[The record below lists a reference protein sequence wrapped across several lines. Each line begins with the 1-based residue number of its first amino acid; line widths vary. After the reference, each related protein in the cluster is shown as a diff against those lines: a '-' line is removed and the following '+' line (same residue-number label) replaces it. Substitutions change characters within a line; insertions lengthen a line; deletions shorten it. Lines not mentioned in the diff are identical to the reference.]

1 MDSGLRRN
9 DPAGN
14 PLIVTRRACNPAD
27 TLPQPPIPQMLTH
40 LLGNHTYP
48 SWHYYFIDPRA
59 DAGPRVKAPKCEG
72 GWAKSSPPPRIFGRV
87 ERHENARI
95 RRGRFGVASCCG
107 AKSWSMVSQHSCLAA
122 QVGARLLKAAFRLDG
137 GTRLFRCLTR
147 TCNKLVAIGID
158 SVRSSRAT
166 ATHGSSEHVAPT
178 N

>member
-72 GWAKSSPPPRIFGRV
+72 GWAKSSPPPRFFACRISQTSRLGLRAPQNTSAIQASMAR
-87 ERHENARI
+87 RHDWT
-95 RRGRFGVASCCG
+95 GPV
-107 AKSWSMVSQHSCLAA
+107 
-122 QVGARLLKAAFRLDG
+122 LLPSALLD
-137 GTRLFRCLTR
+137 TLNVPIYEL
-147 TCNKLVAIGID
+147 
-158 SVRSSRAT
+158 
-166 ATHGSSEHVAPT
+166 
-178 N
+178 